1 MYQATTAEYLFFPP
15 AELRKETLP
24 GLLLGSYNQ
33 QEILEQ
39 GHSQTCW
46 GEIKANVHGN
56 IKAGGEEKKN
66 QCVLL
71 APGLKQTLYQPSFM
85 KSGQSILTHL
95 GKAVEME

>member
-56 IKAGGEEKKN
+56 IKAGGEEKKKSM
-66 QCVLL
+66 CFTGTWIKADPVL
-71 APGLKQTLYQPSFM
+71 AFLYEIRPVHSDPF
-85 KSGQSILTHL
+85 G
-95 GKAVEME
+95 